1 MSLFDDDFYSS
12 KVSRKTLR
20 EHFGVRKQ
28 SRRNGSFL
36 SDWKVGKLSTLQI
49 ALISSFT
56 SAIVVCLLFGV
67 IFGFGSGSP
76 SNREIAGLDP
86 SQRAVQASDKVRPAV
101 VSIINEQKFTLG
113 LDSKAVDP
121 ESDESTVYK
130 EAGVGSGV
138 IIKKNDTHAY
148 IITNFHVVNSAAR
161 VQAVLTTG
169 EKREAEVVGLDQLTD
184 LAVLK
189 IDAKGIDDVAEIGD
203 SSSLRAAEFVLAI
216 GNPLGMGESITLGVV
231 SVTNETIA
239 VSLNQNGNLDWEQ
252 EVIRVDAAINQGNSG
267 GPLIDLSGRVIG
279 INSMKISNYGVE
291 SIGYAIPI
299 NNVMPIIDQLIEQG
313 YVTRPF
319 LGISMLDLQQYWA
332 QQELDQEAEKDE
344 EGTEGESQ
352 LSLPKG
358 VYEGVF
364 ITEVQGPALKAEL
377 QHNDVIVQLD
387 NTKVNSVR
395 QLRKYLYEH
404 KQVGDEI
411 VIHYYRGKEL
421 VKTTAI
427 LGENKPN

>member
-12 KVSRKTLR
+12 KVSRKALR
-20 EHFGVRKQ
+20 KHFGVGKQ
-28 SRRNGSFL
+28 SRRKGSFL
-36 SDWKVGKLSTLQI
+36 SDWNVGKLSTLQV

-56 SAIVVCLLFGV
+56 SAIVVCLLFGI
-67 IFGFGSGSP
+67 IFGFGNGSP
-76 SNREIAGLDP
+76 SDHALVGLDP

-113 LDSKAVDP
+113 LDSKVVDP
-121 ESDESTVYK
+121 ESDEGSVYK

-138 IIKKNDTHAY
+138 IIKKDDGYAY
-148 IITNFHVVNSAAR
+148 IITNFHVVATAAR

-169 EKREAEVVGLDQLTD
+169 EKRQAEVVGLDQITD

-189 IDAKGIDDVAEIGD
+189 IDAKGIDNVAEIGD

-239 VSLNQNGNLDWEQ
+239 VSLNQNGDLDWEQ

-279 INSMKISNYGVE
+279 INSMKISNFGVE

-299 NNVMPIIDQLIEQG
+299 NNVMPIIDELIATG
-313 YVTRPF
+313 YVSRPY
-319 LGISMLDLQQYWA
+319 LGVRMQDMQQYWA
-332 QQELDQEAEKDE
+332 QQELDKEADKDE
-344 EGTEGESQ
+344 EGTGGESQ
-352 LSLPKG
+352 LNLPRG
-358 VYEGVF
+358 VYEGVL
-364 ITEVQGPALKAEL
+364 IVEALGPALKAEL
-377 QHNDVIVQLD
+377 QLNDVIVQLD
-387 NTKVNSVR
+387 DTKVNSIR
-395 QLRKYLYEH
+395 KLRKYLYEH

-411 VIHYYRGKEL
+411 VVHYYRGKDL
-421 VKTTAI
+421 LQTTVI
-427 LGENKPN
+427 LGENKPE